1 MLNSGHD
8 QPLANTCGAAV
19 GAVSD
24 CRQTRDT
31 NVGRRVD
38 RVLSPLYVY
47 SLLYILNYFGMMYVK
62 LLFCCHVICKSGTHY
77 QFVSLSSGLNLN
89 TGLIGFVLF
98 LYIYIQYNNIYET
111 IFLFT
116 DFYLK
121 LFLHCNPK
129 RSYFSYFVLLKH
141 NPL

>member
-98 LYIYIQYNNIYET
+98 LYIYIYSITTYMK
-111 IFLFT
+111 LF
-116 DFYLK
+116 FYLQTFILNYSFIVILSDRIFRT
-121 LFLHCNPK
+121 LF
-129 RSYFSYFVLLKH
+129 Y
-141 NPL
+141 